1 VPQVSVFLRWRASFT
16 VAPIGL
22 AVLLATGFARADVT
36 KAQCIDANAK
46 GQDLRRSAKLSAA
59 REQFHACADP
69 GCPALVRDDCAKRLD
84 EADRAQPTVVFDAK
98 DGSGHDLSAVKVTVD
113 GRPLVDKLDGTAVQ
127 VDPGE
132 HEFTFTTAGEA
143 PVTEKLVI
151 NESAKERHESLTIG
165 AAQPAPPSPAA
176 TAAPANAEGMGTQ
189 KMVAVGVGAVGI
201 VGVALGSV
209 FGVLT
214 ASAISSQKSDC
225 ASATNCPRY
234 AQAASDHS
242 TWSTDGT
249 VSTVAFAAGAAL
261 LAGGVVLWLTA
272 PHPAGGP
279 SPAALVV
286 APSVGSSGGV
296 MLVRGEF

>member
-1 VPQVSVFLRWRASFT
+1 VSLTRRGHVLSLALS
-16 VAPIGL
+16 VGL
-22 AVLLATGFARADVT
+22 AAGLSAGFARADVT

-46 GQDLRRSAKLSAA
+46 GQDLRRNAHISAA
-59 REQFHACADP
+59 REQFRACADP
-69 GCPALVRDDCAKRLD
+69 ACPALVRDDCAKRLD

-151 NESAKERHESLTIG
+151 KESAKERHESLTIG
-165 AAQPAPPSPAA
+165 AAPPSPASVDA
-176 TAAPANAEGMGTQ
+176 AGVSPTARGGMGTQ
-189 KMVAVGVGAVGI
+189 KKIALGVGAVG
-201 VGVALGSV
+201 VAGVALGSV
-209 FGVLT
+209 FGILT

-225 ASATNCPRY
+225 QSATNCPRY

-242 TWSTDGT
+242 TWGTDGT
-249 VSTVAFAAGAAL
+249 VSTVAFGAGAVLIAS
-261 LAGGVVLWLTA
+261 GVVLWLAA
-272 PHPAGGP
+272 PHPADGP
-279 SPAALVV
+279 SFAALVV
-286 APSVGSSGGV
+286 APSVGSSGGG